1 MKKLI
6 IVIFTVI
13 LLISVTTISAN
24 ALFEPST
31 DYSKLMISAA
41 VKGDIE
47 AGIAAAE
54 SRNEKII
61 TLGLSKYCQII
72 NFDDFYLLAKIITK
86 EYGSSWLLFDNKMI
100 VGEILLNR
108 AYGPEFGN
116 TIYECVYEPGQYAN
130 VNTDYFKELL
140 PFEDCCL
147 ASLKLL
153 NGERVLNDPTAVFQ
167 SGQKLGSETII
178 QLIDP
183 TGYYNP
189 TYIGRSYYPELY
201 K

>member
-6 IVIFTVI
+6 IIIFTVI

-47 AGIAAAE
+47 AGIAAAR

-61 TLGLSKYCQII
+61 TLGLSKYCHVI
-72 NFDDFYLLAKIITK
+72 NFEDFYLLAKIITK
-86 EYGSSWLLFDNKMI
+86 EYGSSWL
-100 VGEILLNR
+100 
-108 AYGPEFGN
+108 
-116 TIYECVYEPGQYAN
+116 
-130 VNTDYFKELL
+130 

-147 ASLKLL
+147 ISLKLL
-153 NGERVLNDPTAVFQ
+153 NGERILNDPTAVFQ
-167 SGQKLGSETII
+167 SGQELGSEII
-178 QLIDP
+178 IELIDP
-183 TGYYNP
+183 TGYYSP

-201 K
+201 E